1 MVIILKKMNRYVNT
15 EEVDS
20 KRQIVS
26 WEVVVIERSGG
37 GMADDHDKQ
46 SSYIY
51 QMKLVQK
58 SSHKFCTAYINPSNS
73 IKNESPVL
81 PSRYMDVILILSPRP
96 SLFCPFSCQLL
107 FPKTV
112 PSWML
117 ENFSPYH

>member
-1 MVIILKKMNRYVNT
+1 MNRYVNT

-26 WEVVVIERSGG
+26 WEVVVLEESGGG
-37 GMADDHDKQ
+37 GMADDHNKQ

-58 SSHKFCTAYINPSNS
+58 SSHKFCINPSNS

-81 PSRYMDVILILSPRP
+81 PSRYMDVTLILSPRP
-96 SLFCPFSCQLL
+96 SLFCPFSCQLP

-117 ENFSPYH
+117 ENF